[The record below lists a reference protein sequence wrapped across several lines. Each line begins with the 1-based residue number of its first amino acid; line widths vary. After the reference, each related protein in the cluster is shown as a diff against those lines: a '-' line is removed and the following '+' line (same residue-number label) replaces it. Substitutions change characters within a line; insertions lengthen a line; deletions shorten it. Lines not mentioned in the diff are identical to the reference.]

1 MSRKEAGANASSW
14 VVASRRSSA
23 LSQAPAR
30 RPAEEPNRRGR
41 GGRRGGR
48 GSGWRDS
55 SGPPQPVADGPQ
67 EPPLCFGLK
76 QDWIGVVIGE
86 SKRMGVL
93 GRARREWVGP
103 GAEPEQGHRL
113 ILLAS
118 NQLPPSETLF
128 SPGDILIPAGTR
140 MVSLN
145 APFDFYRDDILGGKF
160 LEDFGNLWAE
170 RSDL

>member
-1 MSRKEAGANASSW
+1 MPLYSSRATHSHSAEPDGTTSDAPDLLHGTMSRKEAGANASSW

-30 RPAEEPNRRGR
+30 RPAEAPNRRGR

-48 GSGWRDS
+48 GGGWRDS
-55 SGPPQPVADGPQ
+55 SGPQQPVADGPQ

-86 SKRMGVL
+86 NKRMGVL
-93 GRARREWVGP
+93 GRARRGEWVGP

-113 ILLAS
+113 TLLAS
-118 NQLPPSETLF
+118 N
-128 SPGDILIPAGTR
+128 
-140 MVSLN
+140 
-145 APFDFYRDDILGGKF
+145 
-160 LEDFGNLWAE
+160 
-170 RSDL
+170 